1 MVSESKVHVC
11 LHTWD
16 ERAESKVGGAVM
28 LNTKTCKVS
37 RSQSTKVVRTGYNNT
52 AEIYKIYMERCP
64 NVYGSADVPG
74 MAKLSK
80 SMYRLSSSFVR
91 TL

>member
-1 MVSESKVHVC
+1 MMSENKVHVC

-16 ERAESKVGGAVM
+16 EQAESKGSGALM
-28 LNTKTCKVS
+28 LNTKTYKVF
-37 RSQSTKVVRTGYNNT
+37 RNQSTKVFRTGYNNT

-64 NVYGSADVPG
+64 NVYGSADVHG

-80 SMYRLSSSFVR
+80 SMYRLSSVR